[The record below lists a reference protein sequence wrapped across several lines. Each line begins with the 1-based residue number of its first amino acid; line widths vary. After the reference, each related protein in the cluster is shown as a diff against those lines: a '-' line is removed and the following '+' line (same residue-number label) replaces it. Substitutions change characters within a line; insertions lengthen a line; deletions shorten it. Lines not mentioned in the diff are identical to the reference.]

1 VGLANRLAE
10 LRGPVQPRPLDARA
24 LAALAANPG
33 CRRRS
38 LLDAAGVDKGA
49 VAAALGAPA
58 PFGQS
63 QFAFARGHSF
73 EARVTADGC
82 AELLRL
88 LGAAE
93 GERAELPDLRGAG
106 PAERLART
114 RQALADAAG
123 DGGTGGWTLLVHP
136 LLSLDVAGSAAHL
149 EPDVIAVRPD
159 GLAVVVEVKSF
170 PMLDGSADAAKAG
183 AAARQAAV
191 YVLALERLGGR
202 PPGHRVLL
210 VCPRDFSNQPTAAW
224 LDVRK
229 QLAVTRRQLDRM
241 TRVADIAAAL
251 PPGTTF
257 DLRLGPDG
265 RTPTRPAADLGDHL
279 DTVPAAYSPD
289 CRTVCELADHC
300 RSHARA
306 AGSVELLGRGVR
318 AELGDLRTIA
328 DVLRAAR
335 GEAYGAPGTCGETDA
350 YGDPAAYGKAA
361 APADPA
367 DPAVAALRRAHALR
381 AEALAQAAPGG
392 AR

>member
-1 VGLANRLAE
+1 VTSVPPEAPQGGRGLGARLAE
-10 LRGPVQPRPLDARA
+10 LRGPVPPRPLDARA

-73 EARVTADGC
+73 EARVTADRC

-93 GERAELPDLRGAG
+93 GDRAELPDLRGAG
-106 PAERLART
+106 PEERLART
-114 RQALADAAG
+114 RRALADAA
-123 DGGTGGWTLLVHP
+123 DGPGHWTLLVHP
-136 LLSLDVAGSAAHL
+136 LLSLDVAGAAAHL

-159 GLAVVVEVKSF
+159 GGAVVVEVKSF

-202 PPGHRVLL
+202 PPGHHVLL

-241 TRVADIAAAL
+241 TRVADIAAGL

-265 RTPTRPAADLGDHL
+265 RTPTRPAADLGAHL
-279 DTVPAAYSPD
+279 GAVPAAYSPD

-300 RSHARA
+300 RSRARA
-306 AGSVELLGRGVR
+306 AGSVEMLGRGVR
-318 AELGDLRTIA
+318 AELGDLRTVA
-328 DVLRAAR
+328 DVLHAAH
-335 GEAYGAPGTCGETDA
+335 GPADA
-350 YGDPAAYGKAA
+350 YGDPAA
-361 APADPA
+361 PA

-381 AEALAQAAPGG
+381 TEALARAEAA
-392 AR
+392 R